1 MNHEEITYAC
11 PFCVVDPNDEEC
23 EFEVFEGVEE
33 LVSDFTFVIR
43 LYICCFVNY
52 VWCCY
57 YIRFT
62 DTNTCQINVILLLIH
77 RKVMWRRNTRDA
89 HSYQQIP

>member
-33 LVSDFTFVIR
+33 LVSDVTFV
-43 LYICCFVNY
+43 
-52 VWCCY
+52 
-57 YIRFT
+57 
-62 DTNTCQINVILLLIH
+62 NVIMLIMCGVLL
-77 RKVMWRRNTRDA
+77 
-89 HSYQQIP
+89 Y